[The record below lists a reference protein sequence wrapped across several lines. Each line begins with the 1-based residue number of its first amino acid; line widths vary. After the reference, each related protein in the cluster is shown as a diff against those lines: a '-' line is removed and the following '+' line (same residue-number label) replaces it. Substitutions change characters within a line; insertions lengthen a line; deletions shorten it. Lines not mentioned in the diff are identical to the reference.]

1 MIIYNC
7 KKELPELLREFLAF
21 HGFDILLG
29 LVPGGHDLM
38 AAAQTPQAEICAG
51 AQHQPFL
58 LPAGMGFLHHQNI
71 I

>member
-1 MIIYNC
+1 MTVTG
-7 KKELPELLREFLAF
+7 KAPRLLGELMAF
-21 HGFDILLG
+21 HRFDVLFR